1 MPHPNEDFIKKFL
14 GNSPVD
20 PQKQKDLQRKA
31 RLEQY
36 YNSLNQSKIVPLDE
50 DKKEITESAL
60 SKIFLKTNKTEDK
73 YASNKINKQIEQ
85 AERQKQI
92 AESKKA
98 LRKQRLEEYYSN
110 QNNNLGRSSVIM
122 ETISELNSIPI
133 NSSAKTNKDEWI
145 EKRTPFGI
153 FYYNPI
159 QNLWMNSFG
168 VKHTSFDE
176 FFKLESFDYEPTS
189 GGAATSS
196 TSQIIQESYFSDNAT
211 KLACYDSSANNVIV
225 YSAAYTTSPLNVTL
239 TQLNTL
245 SLGSIPFSSE
255 TYRKLFIS
263 NDGTYAIAACPSSKS
278 VYLFNVTS
286 NTLLQT
292 ITEDQPNFGS
302 VISVDQDF
310 YGMAVSSTDL
320 YKSSSTYDTRV
331 SSIDASTRVYYYE
344 RNYDSSAAQKFKL
357 VHSNNA
363 YALMRKKG
371 LERLNDL
378 GLSSNVHSAID
389 NYVDTGV
396 YGISDLAC
404 KGYNFAQASI
414 ANKQNQ
420 ITYRTS
426 SYNYDS
432 PRYLSLSK
440 YPALSS
446 LTPQT
451 GQTKIVYG
459 TGPSLSPALA
469 TDAQSGITF
478 QMLSLPSV
486 KQFSIIRQSGAT
498 YYKDKS
504 YYLPTPPA
512 PIVGYKS
519 SSYNLPYTNGVTYFN
534 QNIVGTY
541 AEKTFI
547 RGNLNLTSSPS
558 SSTYLTPAIE
568 EETLLTKIAIND
580 TDTYHVSQVL
590 TQSSIKNIRIYRF
603 PNTTT
608 EGLNTFH
615 YEDFT
620 LANKNAGAT
629 ANPSYLTAGLIK
641 IMYQGADATALE
653 NTFFT
658 RASLTSD
665 QQTQLGCVAPKPYLA
680 NPANCPLA
688 DFAYRND
695 VDGIVNG
702 TLQKVYASPSFLF
715 LCFDTKT
722 LVFFIRTSISYK
734 PLIFQT
740 ILNTALG
747 SYNFSYDS
755 GGSSWFTS
763 GNKIYCFNSTTNSL
777 DLAKTIT

>member
-14 GNSPVD
+14 GNSSVD
-20 PQKQKDLQRKA
+20 SQKQKELQRKA

-36 YNSLNQSKIVPLDE
+36 YNSLNQSKIVPLDKS
-50 DKKEITESAL
+50 KKEITDSAL
-60 SKIFLKTNKTEDK
+60 SKIFLKVNKTEDK
-73 YASNKINKQIEQ
+73 YAFNKMNKEIEKS
-85 AERQKQI
+85 EKQKQI
-92 AESKKA
+92 AESKKI
-98 LRKQRLEEYYSN
+98 LKKQRLEEYYSN
-110 QNNNLGRSSVIM
+110 QNSRQTALLIS
-122 ETISELNSIPI
+122 ETISELNSMGTKP
-133 NSSAKTNKDEWI
+133 SARSNKNEWI

-153 FYYNPI
+153 FYYNPV

-176 FFKLESFDYEPTS
+176 FFKLESFDYETTS
-189 GGAATSS
+189 GGAESS
-196 TSQIIQESYFSDNAT
+196 AQLIKESYFSDDAT
-211 KLACYDSSANNVIV
+211 KLAYYDSSANNVTV
-225 YSAAYTTSPLNVTL
+225 YSAAYTTSPLDVTL
-239 TQLNTL
+239 TQLNIL
-245 SLGSIPFSSE
+245 SLGSTTFSSE

-263 NDGTYAIAACPSSKS
+263 NDGTYAIVSCPSNKS

-302 VISVDQDF
+302 VISVDQNF
-310 YGMAVSSTDL
+310 YGMAISSTEL

-344 RNYDSSAAQKFKL
+344 RNYDSAATPKFKL

-378 GLSSNVHSAID
+378 SLAGTVHSSID

-396 YGISDLAC
+396 YGVSDLAC

-432 PRYLSLSK
+432 PRYLSLTK

-451 GQTKIVYG
+451 VQTKIVYG
-459 TGPSLSPALA
+459 AGPSLSPALP
-469 TDAQSGITF
+469 TDAESGLTF

-486 KQFSIIRQSGAT
+486 KQFSIVRQSGAT

-504 YYLPTPPA
+504 YYLPTAPA
-512 PIVGYKS
+512 PVVGFKS
-519 SSYNLPYTNGVTYFN
+519 SSYNLSYSDGVTYFN

-547 RGNLNLTSSPS
+547 RGNLDLTSSSS
-558 SSTYLTPAIE
+558 SSTYLTPVIE

-590 TQSSIKNIRIYRF
+590 TKSSIKNIRIYRS

-641 IMYQGADATALE
+641 IIYQGVDLTALE
-653 NTFFT
+653 DTFFT
-658 RASLTSD
+658 RASMTSD
-665 QQTQLGCVAPKPYLA
+665 QQTQLGCVASKPYLA

-702 TLQKVYASPSFLF
+702 TLQKVYTSPSFLF

-722 LVFFIRTSISYK
+722 LVFFIRTPISYK

-755 GGSSWFTS
+755 SGSSWFTR
-763 GNKIYCFNSTTNSL
+763 GNKIYRFNSSTNSL

>member
-31 RLEQY
+31 LLEQY

-50 DKKEITESAL
+50 SNKEITEFAL

-73 YASNKINKQIEQ
+73 YASNKYNIQIEQ
-85 AERQKQI
+85 AEKQKQFV
-92 AESKKA
+92 ESNKV
-98 LRKQRLEEYYSN
+98 LRKQRLEEYYTS
-110 QNNNLGRSSVIM
+110 QNNNSSRSSLM
-122 ETISELNSIPI
+122 SETISKLNNIP
-133 NSSAKTNKDEWI
+133 NKSSVKTNNDEWI

-153 FYYNPI
+153 FYYNPV
-159 QNLWMNSFG
+159 QNLWMNTFG
-168 VKHTSFDE
+168 AKHKSFDE
-176 FFKLESFDYEPTS
+176 FFKLESFDYETTS
-189 GGAATSS
+189 GGVVT
-196 TSQIIQESYFSDNAT
+196 TQIIQESYFSDNAT
-211 KLACYDSSANNVIV
+211 KLAYYDSSANNVVV
-225 YSAAYTTSPLNVTL
+225 YSAVYTTSPLDVTL

-245 SLGSIPFSSE
+245 SLGNIPFSSE

-263 NDGTYAIAACPSSKS
+263 NDGTYAIASCPSSKS

-320 YKSSSTYDTRV
+320 YKTSSTYDTRV

-378 GLSSNVHSAID
+378 GIAAGVHNAAD
-389 NYVDTGV
+389 NFVDTGV
-396 YGISDLAC
+396 YGVSDLVC

-432 PRYLSLSK
+432 PRYLSLTK

-446 LTPQT
+446 LTPKTIQT
-451 GQTKIVYG
+451 TILYG

-469 TDAQSGITF
+469 TDAESGLTF

-486 KQFSIIRQSGAT
+486 KQFSIVRQSGAT

-504 YYLPTPPA
+504 YYLPNAPA
-512 PIVGYKS
+512 PIVGFKS
-519 SSYNLPYTNGVTYFN
+519 SSYNISYTNGVTYFN

-547 RGNLNLTSSPS
+547 RGNLQLTSSPS
-558 SSTYLTPAIE
+558 SSTYLTPVIE

-629 ANPSYLTAGLIK
+629 ANPSYLTAGLVK
-641 IMYQGADATALE
+641 IIYQGADIPALE

-665 QQTQLGCVAPKPYLA
+665 QQNKLGCVASKPYLA

-688 DFAYRND
+688 EFAYPSD

-702 TLQKVYASPSFLF
+702 TLQKVYVSPSFLF

-722 LVFFIRTSISYK
+722 LVIYIQTSVSYK
-734 PLIFQT
+734 PLIVQT
-740 ILNTALG
+740 TLNTALG
-747 SYNFSYDS
+747 YYNFSYDS
-755 GGSSWFTS
+755 SGSSWFTS
-763 GNKIYCFNSTTNSL
+763 GNKIYLFNPTTNTL